1 MDDWSVDIDFNLL
14 WNEIVQFYNVIAGIS
29 ISFEVPPDSPF
40 YTGTSDDIYTIPF
53 LWLFVGVV
61 LVSQILDSLFMGLF
75 VNSNGE
81 VTEVYDEYSDEFDDS
96 EF

>member
-1 MDDWSVDIDFNLL
+1 MEGWSVDIDFNLI

-40 YTGTSDDIYTIPF
+40 YTGTSEDVYTIPF
-53 LWLFVGVV
+53 LWLFVGVI
-61 LVSQILDSLFMGLF
+61 LVSQILDSLFMGIF

-81 VTEVYDEYSDEFDDS
+81 ITDVYDAYSDELDDS